1 MTIQKRLLE
10 AVEQKQLRPLD
21 AQFALAVAGNDN
33 PAVAL
38 AVALLSREAGEGH
51 VCLPLSRLSLSEDA
65 HPLLSAWLAEVGEP
79 EDWTE
84 CLLASGAVSR
94 GEQPTPLVL
103 HGDRLYLNR
112 MWHNERAVARF
123 FSEVN
128 HAIEVDE
135 QRLTHTLAA
144 LFPPAEGVNWQKVAA
159 AVALT
164 RRISVISGGPG
175 TGKTTTVARLLAAL
189 IQMAEGERCRIRLA
203 APTGKA
209 AARLTAS
216 LGAALRELP
225 LTEEQKKRIPDDAS
239 TLHRL
244 LGAQPGSQRLR
255 HHAGNPLH
263 LDVLVVDEA
272 SMIDLPMMSRLI
284 DALPPH
290 GRVIFLAIVTSSLPS
305 KRGRCWGISVLSS
318 VTGLPRNAPA
328 SSVV

>member
-1 MTIQKRLLE
+1 MRHWRRCHDNPETITGSCG
-10 AVEQKQLRPLD
+10 AKQLRPLD

-38 AVALLSREAGEGH
+38 AAALLSREAGEGH

-65 HPLLSAWLAEVGEP
+65 HPLLSARLAEVGEP

-144 LFPPAEGVNWQKVAA
+144 LFPPAEGVNWQKW
-159 AVALT
+159 
-164 RRISVISGGPG
+164 P
-175 TGKTTTVARLLAAL
+175 
-189 IQMAEGERCRIRLA
+189 
-203 APTGKA
+203 
-209 AARLTAS
+209 
-216 LGAALRELP
+216 LRW
-225 LTEEQKKRIPDDAS
+225 R
-239 TLHRL
+239 
-244 LGAQPGSQRLR
+244 
-255 HHAGNPLH
+255 
-263 LDVLVVDEA
+263 
-272 SMIDLPMMSRLI
+272 
-284 DALPPH
+284 
-290 GRVIFLAIVTSSLPS
+290 
-305 KRGRCWGISVLSS
+305 
-318 VTGLPRNAPA
+318 
-328 SSVV
+328 